1 MIHQQTTSVELNF
14 SLYFFSLERISM
26 LDLLVRIVLLAVF
39 LVSLWFGWAIV
50 AEEIKDWRQERKTR
64 KNDEIKAWDN
74 FVRMMKE
81 HNDDL

>member
-14 SLYFFSLERISM
+14 SLYFFSLDRISM

>member
-1 MIHQQTTSVELNF
+1 
-14 SLYFFSLERISM
+14 M